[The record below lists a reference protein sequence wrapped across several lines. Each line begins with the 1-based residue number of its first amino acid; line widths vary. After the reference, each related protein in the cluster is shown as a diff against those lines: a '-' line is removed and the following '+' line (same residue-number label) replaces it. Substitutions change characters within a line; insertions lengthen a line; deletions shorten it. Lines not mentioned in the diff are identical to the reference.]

1 VLFGLFVPTM
11 TMLVSCFVVVMS
23 SGSVLCSS
31 GKMMQDGRMFCR
43 CHNINPLLMKPR
55 SRNVMRLL
63 AV

>member
-11 TMLVSCFVVVMS
+11 TVLVSCFVVVMS
-23 SGSVLCSS
+23 SG
-31 GKMMQDGRMFCR
+31 KMMLDGRMFCR

>member
-11 TMLVSCFVVVMS
+11 TVLVSCFVVVMS
-23 SGSVLCSS
+23 SG
-31 GKMMQDGRMFCR
+31 KMMLDGRMFCR
-43 CHNINPLLMKPR
+43 CHNINPLLMKAR